1 MSDSEDHSDTEVQDE
16 EMEETVGEKEKS
28 GAVSWK
34 EFADGE
40 KLVEQEEEPLER
52 VPTFVKCRV
61 CSNVYKRAVKV
72 PCCNYRAC
80 RACAVK
86 LATKLKKCWNKKCG
100 KPLATTELEND
111 EEQRAKVE
119 KWMERKKKWEEG
131 LKGGDLLKCSVC
143 DEICKRA
150 VSMKCCG
157 RGSCRACAVK
167 KLTAKRECWIES
179 CSAIEK
185 SSEDLENDELLREAV
200 AYFNKNGEMDLTHA
214 KKISALRQ
222 KLNPDKTK
230 IKKKNTKKSRRQPPK
245 NKKDKKKLAEKKK
258 AAAEKKTP
266 AEKKEKTTK
275 AKPAQKKNVVAKKQ
289 EVKPAQKKWGKPNQF
304 RDGRQNMFR
313 KYGWG
318 NNMMGQ
324 GPWMQQ
330 PQPMGGSPFM
340 RNDEMKM
347 REENMMMKRMLMKM
361 NSMREMGPS
370 RGFAGNAWGDN
381 SMMRRF

>member
-1 MSDSEDHSDTEVQDE
+1 M
-16 EMEETVGEKEKS
+16 G
-28 GAVSWK
+28 
-34 EFADGE
+34 
-40 KLVEQEEEPLER
+40 
-52 VPTFVKCRV
+52 
-61 CSNVYKRAVKV
+61 
-72 PCCNYRAC
+72 
-80 RACAVK
+80 
-86 LATKLKKCWNKKCG
+86 
-100 KPLATTELEND
+100 
-111 EEQRAKVE
+111 
-119 KWMERKKKWEEG
+119 
-131 LKGGDLLKCSVC
+131 
-143 DEICKRA
+143 
-150 VSMKCCG
+150 
-157 RGSCRACAVK
+157 
-167 KLTAKRECWIES
+167 IES

-245 NKKDKKKLAEKKK
+245 K
-258 AAAEKKTP
+258 
-266 AEKKEKTTK
+266 KKEKKTK

-324 GPWMQQ
+324 GPWMQ
-330 PQPMGGSPFM
+330 PPMAMGGSPFM

-361 NSMREMGPS
+361 NTMR
-370 RGFAGNAWGDN
+370 
-381 SMMRRF
+381 

>member
-1 MSDSEDHSDTEVQDE
+1 MGTRESADVREVPRVLGRVQASRE
-16 EMEETVGEKEKS
+16 
-28 GAVSWK
+28 GAVLQLPSVPCLRR
-34 EFADGE
+34 EARHQAQE
-40 KLVEQEEEPLER
+40 VLEQE
-52 VPTFVKCRV
+52 V
-61 CSNVYKRAVKV
+61 C
-72 PCCNYRAC
+72 
-80 RACAVK
+80 
-86 LATKLKKCWNKKCG
+86 

-143 DEICKRA
+143 GDICKRA

-245 NKKDKKKLAEKKK
+245 NKKDKKKLADKKK
-258 AAAEKKTP
+258 ADAEKKTP

-289 EVKPAQKKWGKPNQF
+289 EVKPAQKKWGKPN
-304 RDGRQNMFR
+304 MFR

-324 GPWMQQ
+324 GPWMQ
-330 PQPMGGSPFM
+330 PPMAMGGSPFM

-361 NSMREMGPS
+361 N
-370 RGFAGNAWGDN
+370 
-381 SMMRRF
+381 

>member
-1 MSDSEDHSDTEVQDE
+1 MGE
-16 EMEETVGEKEKS
+16 EIVGEKEKS

-40 KLVEQEEEPLER
+40 
-52 VPTFVKCRV
+52 
-61 CSNVYKRAVKV
+61 
-72 PCCNYRAC
+72 
-80 RACAVK
+80 K

-143 DEICKRA
+143 GDICKRA

-258 AAAEKKTP
+258 ADAEKKTP
-266 AEKKEKTTK
+266 AEKK
-275 AKPAQKKNVVAKKQ
+275 
-289 EVKPAQKKWGKPNQF
+289 WGKPNQC

-318 NNMMGQ
+318 NNTMGQ
-324 GPWMQQ
+324 GPWMQ
-330 PQPMGGSPFM
+330 PPMAMGGSPFM

-361 NSMREMGPS
+361 NTMREMGPS
-370 RGFAGNAWGDN
+370 REFAGNAWGDN